1 MLEKLEEAVADE
13 EPALVQETNG
23 VQATKMEAAAVGAP
37 APAKIAA
44 VAVAEP
50 PKKVEK
56 KVVVEEEKVAVS
68 EPRSTLTASS
78 PSVPLSARSRFGASS
93 STFSSAACR

>member
-56 KVVVEEEKVAVS
+56 KVVSGAGS
-68 EPRSTLTASS
+68 ILGF
-78 PSVPLSARSRFGASS
+78 FG
-93 STFSSAACR
+93 RK